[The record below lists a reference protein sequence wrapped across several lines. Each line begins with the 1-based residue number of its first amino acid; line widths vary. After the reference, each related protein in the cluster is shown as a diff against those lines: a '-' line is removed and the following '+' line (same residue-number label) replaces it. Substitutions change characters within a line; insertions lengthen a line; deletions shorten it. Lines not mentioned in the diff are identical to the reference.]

1 MHLRR
6 RNVLGGEWSKIGS
19 KSLPNSFIH
28 QFQHVMLNLTSRKKI
43 YPKQMVNLMGK
54 FEGHKSFGNDMD
66 AYFTRT
72 ISE

>member
-6 RNVLGGEWSKIGS
+6 RNFLGGEWSKIGF
-19 KSLPNSFIH
+19 KSFPNSFIH
-28 QFQHVMLNLTSRKKI
+28 QFQHIMLNLTSRKKI

-54 FEGHKSFGNDMD
+54 FEGHKFFGNDMD